1 MTTAIEPR
9 AVLRRAIALIFVY
22 ALAALIGGALFVALL
37 RAASAAFGPGIMFYR
52 GVGALGLV
60 FLALLA
66 FFIAALPRVARRF
79 GLDGADALGAAIVAT
94 SLLFAAFVLGPITVD
109 RSISVFM
116 LSRFEA
122 ADRPLTEQEARDAF
136 VRVYVSDWAQIDRRI
151 REQEL
156 SGNLERA
163 SSGWRLTPQ
172 GGAFM
177 KTARAM
183 SGVFGGDPRFVGRG
197 ESPAYGDPGESK

>member
-1 MTTAIEPR
+1 MFGR
-9 AVLRRAIALIFVY
+9 AVALVLVY
-22 ALAALIGGALFVALL
+22 AFATIAGGALFVGLL
-37 RAASAAFGPGIMFYR
+37 RMASAALGPGVMFYR
-52 GVGALGLV
+52 GVGALVVVCLLLIV
-60 FLALLA
+60 LLA
-66 FFIAALPRVARRF
+66 ELLSRAPRRF
-79 GLDGADALGAAIVAT
+79 GLDIADSFGSALVAT
-94 SLLFAAFVLGPITVD
+94 SLLFAAFVLGPVTVD

-136 VRVYVSDWAQIDRRI
+136 VRVYVNDWAQIDRRI

-163 SSGWRLTPQ
+163 SAGWRLTAQ

-197 ESPAYGDPGESK
+197 ESRAQTYGEPGEAK